1 MKKYDRQALM
11 EFAQRG
17 GLLNIIYD
25 QIPNG
30 IIQDGEVERLGKSI
44 YARIVDGRDKTNIQS
59 VFEDIRKLGTIL
71 NTDVTPLLS
80 PEIIHTDEYAI
91 KPADLFGNLVFH
103 SNVENLM
110 WLAPNKLE
118 FTATF
123 GGRKQRCRV
132 CLYTRD
138 ICLSTCILRKSLN
151 EVNAKLGEWLGI
163 LHRLLA
169 TTAQYHYSIS
179 PALEMTKSFAA
190 LSIGAHIPGKKIQME
205 DLLYYTK
212 QLILVGDKLEETFT
226 HGLDLN

>member
-1 MKKYDRQALM
+1 MKKYDRQLLK

-30 IIQDGEVERLGKSI
+30 FIQDGEVERLGKSI
-44 YARIVDGRDKTNIQS
+44 YARIVDGRDKTNIQA
-59 VFEDIRKLGTIL
+59 VFEDIRRLGVIL
-71 NTDVTPLLS
+71 DTDVTPLLS
-80 PEIIHTDEYAI
+80 PEIVHTDEYAI

-118 FTATF
+118 FTAIF

-151 EVNAKLGEWLGI
+151 EVNAKLGEWLSI

-179 PALEMTKSFAA
+179 PALEMTKNFAT

-205 DLLYYTK
+205 DLLYYIK

-226 HGLDLN
+226 HGQDSN